1 MAPKKPHQHLT
12 TEHWEYHSWK
22 GVIDWDGFCL
32 EKKFLLIPNLNLPW
46 CNLRPL
52 PLDISLSPS
61 SAQHSRLSRP
71 ATTT

>member
-32 EKKFLLIPNLNLPW
+32 EKKFLLIPNLNIPQ
-46 CNLRPL
+46 CNRRPS
-52 PLDISLSPS
+52 PLIL
-61 SAQHSRLSRP
+61 LL
-71 ATTT
+71 